1 MVSRCAQCRFA
12 MLASYELLAFIS
24 PELALRI
31 LGDTATDNK
40 EVYEATLGAVAQ
52 VQRVRPVF
60 LKRQPKSSRHQ
71 LMLKSLVR
79 PGFNEAASGLIR
91 GWLLKHQLNMV
102 KQFLDALGIE
112 HEEGVVEELPGS
124 VADDKLNAAIDTLLT
139 DRDKEIVVLYLH
151 AFHTMNDAGWNNLE
165 ELLANDERLQF

>member
-60 LKRQPKSSRHQ
+60 LKRQPKASRHQ

-91 GWLLKHQLNMV
+91 GWLLKQQLDMV

-139 DRDKEIVVLYLH
+139 NRDKEIVVLYLH

>member
-60 LKRQPKSSRHQ
+60 LKRQPKSSRHK

-91 GWLLKHQLNMV
+91 GWLLKQQLDMV

-112 HEEGVVEELPGS
+112 HEKGVVEELPNS

>member
-1 MVSRCAQCRFA
+1 MESRCAPSRFA

-60 LKRQPKSSRHQ
+60 LKRQPKASRHQ
-71 LMLKSLVR
+71 LMLKSLIR

-91 GWLLKHQLNMV
+91 GWLLKHQLDMV
-102 KQFLDALGIE
+102 KQFLDTLGIE

-124 VADDKLNAAIDTLLT
+124 VTDEKLNAAIDTLLT
-139 DRDKEIVVLYLH
+139 DHDKEIVVLYLH
-151 AFHTMNDAGWNNLE
+151 AFHTMNDAGWKNLE

>member
-1 MVSRCAQCRFA
+1 

-60 LKRQPKSSRHQ
+60 LKRQPKSSRHK

-112 HEEGVVEELPGS
+112 HEKGVVEELPDS

>member
-1 MVSRCAQCRFA
+1 

-60 LKRQPKSSRHQ
+60 LKRQPKSSRHK

-91 GWLLKHQLNMV
+91 GWLLKQQLDMV

-112 HEEGVVEELPGS
+112 HEKGVVEELPNS

>member
-1 MVSRCAQCRFA
+1 MESRCAQCRFA

-31 LGDTATDNK
+31 LADTATDNK

-60 LKRQPKSSRHQ
+60 LKRQPKSSRHL

-91 GWLLKHQLNMV
+91 GWLLKHQLDMV

-139 DRDKEIVVLYLH
+139 NRDKEIVVLYLH

>member
-1 MVSRCAQCRFA
+1 M
-12 MLASYELLAFIS
+12 
-24 PELALRI
+24 RI

-40 EVYEATLGAVAQ
+40 ELYEATLGVVAQ

-60 LKRQPKSSRHQ
+60 LKRQPKPSRHQ

-91 GWLLKHQLNMV
+91 GWLLKHQLDMV

-112 HEEGVVEELPGS
+112 HEEGVVEELPDS
-124 VADDKLNAAIDTLLT
+124 VIDNKINAAIDTLLT
-139 DRDKEIVVLYLH
+139 DHDKEIVVLYLH
-151 AFHTMNDAGWNNLE
+151 AFHTINNAGWENLE
-165 ELLANDERLQF
+165 ELLTNDERLQF